1 MCTYCRGFWRV
12 AGTMSDSRQ
21 AAFLQSSSSGALASD
36 LGVLAV
42 AGLRILLN
50 HLC

>member
-1 MCTYCRGFWRV
+1 MYCRGFWRV
-12 AGTMSDSRQ
+12 AGTRSVPRL
-21 AAFLQSSSSGALASD
+21 AAFLQSSSSEALASD

-50 HLC
+50 H